1 MFRKVSLIAMAVG
14 VMAATAVFTQ
24 ARGGQAAGIAF
35 DAASACASGNSAG
48 FTWAHTVSSG
58 NDRLLLVGLSLAPR
72 QNQKVQ
78 SVTFNGQSLTRVA
91 FRNNSNESRAEV
103 WQLVAPASGT
113 HSIVVTMN
121 AATAAETVCGATSW
135 TGVDQSDPIGGVVE
149 AKGTSDQA
157 SVDVPTTGGDVVHD
171 VLAVSGDV
179 TANVGSGQT
188 SHWNDAVAAGV
199 RGAGSDEPGAGTVT
213 MSWDLG
219 ASARWVLIGFALNPA
234 SNGGTPTAS
243 ATASA
248 TPTATP
254 TDTPTPTP
262 TATTTETPT
271 ETPTATP
278 TETPTETTTAT
289 PTHTPADT
297 PTATPTPTDTPT
309 GTATDTPTATP
320 TETPTDTPIATPT
333 ATPTATATET
343 PTPEIERASTETPTP
358 RATVTAE
365 PAGDHGSTP
374 TVVPSPVRFVTV
386 AGAVQPPAEEL
397 LPVAFPETGGNPEG
411 STENDG
417 LLVLLGMLLG
427 GVLVSAGMRVLSS
440 GTSVD

>member
-1 MFRKVSLIAMAVG
+1 MPPSELVEDITSESRRHKMFRKVSLIAMAVA

-35 DAASACASGNSAG
+35 DAASAWASGNSAG

-135 TGVDQSDPIGGVVE
+135 TGVDQGDPIGGVVE
-149 AKGTSDQA
+149 AKGRSDQA

-179 TANVGSGQT
+179 TATVGSGQT

-219 ASARWVLIGFALNPA
+219 ASARWVLIGFALNSA
-234 SNGGTPTAS
+234 FNGGTPTAS

-254 TDTPTPTP
+254 TDTPTP
-262 TATTTETPT
+262 
-271 ETPTATP
+271 
-278 TETPTETTTAT
+278 
-289 PTHTPADT
+289 
-297 PTATPTPTDTPT
+297 
-309 GTATDTPTATP
+309 
-320 TETPTDTPIATPT
+320 
-333 ATPTATATET
+333 TPTATATET

-365 PAGDHGSTP
+365 PVGDGSTP
-374 TVVPSPVRFVTV
+374 TVVPSPVSFVTV
-386 AGAVQPPAEEL
+386 AGAVQPPTEEL
-397 LPVAFPETGGNPEG
+397 LPVAFPETGGNPEA

-427 GVLVSAGMRVLSS
+427 GVLVSAGMRVLCS
-440 GTSVD
+440 GTSVG

>member
-179 TANVGSGQT
+179 TATVGSGQT

-234 SNGGTPTAS
+234 STGGTPTAS
-243 ATASA
+243 AIVSA

-262 TATTTETPT
+262 TATPT

-278 TETPTETTTAT
+278 TETPME
-289 PTHTPADT
+289 T
-297 PTATPTPTDTPT
+297 PTATPTDTPTDTPTATPTDTPT

-343 PTPEIERASTETPTP
+343 PTATPTDTPTDTATDTPTATPTETPTDTPIATPTATPTATATETPTP
-358 RATVTAE
+358 ETE
-365 PAGDHGSTP
+365 PA
-374 TVVPSPVRFVTV
+374 
-386 AGAVQPPAEEL
+386 
-397 LPVAFPETGGNPEG
+397 
-411 STENDG
+411 STEPP
-417 LLVLLGMLLG
+417 
-427 GVLVSAGMRVLSS
+427 
-440 GTSVD
+440 T

>member
-1 MFRKVSLIAMAVG
+1 MFRKVSLIAMAVA

-135 TGVDQSDPIGGVVE
+135 TGVDQADPIGGVVE
-149 AKGTSDQA
+149 AKGTSDHA
-157 SVDVPTTGGDVVHD
+157 SVDVPTTSGDVVHD

-179 TANVGSGQT
+179 TATVGSGQT

-219 ASARWVLIGFALNPA
+219 ASARWVLIGFALNSA
-234 SNGGTPTAS
+234 FNGGTPTAS

-262 TATTTETPT
+262 TA
-271 ETPTATP
+271 
-278 TETPTETTTAT
+278 
-289 PTHTPADT
+289 
-297 PTATPTPTDTPT
+297 
-309 GTATDTPTATP
+309 
-320 TETPTDTPIATPT
+320 TPTDTPIATPT

-365 PAGDHGSTP
+365 PVGDGSTP
-374 TVVPSPVRFVTV
+374 TVVPSPVSFVTV
-386 AGAVQPPAEEL
+386 AGAVQPPTEEL
-397 LPVAFPETGGNPEG
+397 LPVAFPETGGNPEA

-427 GVLVSAGMRVLSS
+427 GVLVSAGMRVLCS